1 MKFIF
6 IAINIILAFMG
17 TTGQVYSYLVQ
28 NTDYMSVSNVR
39 NQLFEQIV
47 NIVLGI
53 SALPVCIIGTGI
65 ALASIVYGVFK
76 YFDTLLSKDI
86 YPKAGKCFVWF
97 LFTLL
102 CCCNVWG
109 MINIM
114 LLQAG

>member
-6 IAINIILAFMG
+6 IPLNIILAFMG
-17 TTGQVYSYLVQ
+17 AMGQVYSYLVQ

-39 NQLFEQIV
+39 NQILEQIFNV
-47 NIVLGI
+47 VLGI
-53 SALPVCIIGTGI
+53 SVLPVCITGTGI
-65 ALASIVYGVFK
+65 ALASIVYGIFK

-86 YPKAGKCFVWF
+86 YPKSGKCFLWF
-97 LFTLL
+97 VFTLL
-102 CCCNVWG
+102 CCYNVWG